1 MALKKL
7 TVDQHCRLKQWAGN
21 TAAELIDDLLDN
33 SAKTA
38 EAIAALEEV
47 AGVELPEE
55 AGTYYLTVTIAEGED
70 PVFAWTAI
78 ADTTQSDG

>member
-7 TVDQHCRLKQWAGN
+7 TNDQACQLEQQAGN
-21 TAAELIDDLLDN
+21 TARELIDTLLDN
-33 SAKTA
+33 STKAA
-38 EAIAALEEV
+38 EAIEALEEV

-55 AGTYYLTVTIAEGED
+55 AGTYYLTVTIADGED

-78 ADTTQSDG
+78 E

>member
-7 TVDQHCRLKQWAGN
+7 TVDQHCRLKQWAGD
-21 TAAELIDDLLDN
+21 TAAELIDDLLDDA
-33 SAKTA
+33 AKA
-38 EAIAALEEV
+38 KEV
-47 AGVELPEE
+47 VGAELPEE
-55 AGTYYLTVTIAEGED
+55 AGTYYLTVTIAEGEE